1 MMSFTASA
9 RAAAVAAIAIG
20 AAALAVPAATAATV
34 TAATQPSGSCYF
46 YDNIYNEPGA
56 CMGESTNYSEQGVN
70 VWNDPYN
77 PTTVVAVG
85 SAGLAFATSQL
96 YVSDGAPVT
105 CDNGVTTR
113 SWYQGEDKASRN
125 VGWVP
130 DCYLNGEPS

>member
-1 MMSFTASA
+1 MDETTS
-9 RAAAVAAIAIG
+9 
-20 AAALAVPAATAATV
+20 
-34 TAATQPSGSCYF
+34 
-46 YDNIYNEPGA
+46 
-56 CMGESTNYSEQGVN
+56 YSEQGVD
-70 VWNDPYN
+70 VWNDPYT

-85 SAGLAFATSQL
+85 SAGQVFATFPV
-96 YVSDGAPVT
+96 YVSDGASIT